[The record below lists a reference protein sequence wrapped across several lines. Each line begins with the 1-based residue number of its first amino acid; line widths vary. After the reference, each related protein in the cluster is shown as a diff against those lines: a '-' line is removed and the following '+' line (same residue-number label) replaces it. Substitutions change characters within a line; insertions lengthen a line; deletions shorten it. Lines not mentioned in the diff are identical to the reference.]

1 MDERRSA
8 DRVAG
13 PADSQAAM
21 AMGHTVAAWDA
32 AYDKNYQRRECQAG
46 VDAMSV
52 WRQHMVSK
60 SVSTLA
66 ISSTPALESNDSSRN
81 AEISPGPSG
90 LLLDYDSDE

>member
-13 PADSQAAM
+13 PADNQAAM

-52 WRQHMVSK
+52 WRQHMVAK
-60 SVSTLA
+60 SVNTPA
-66 ISSTPALESNDSSRN
+66 ISSTPVIEGVENVQDDS
-81 AEISPGPSG
+81 GPSA